1 MGILDIVLGAL
12 LIYALFKGMKN
23 GLFVELASLISLIL
37 GIYIAIKFSYV
48 VREVASSHVSWS
60 PKYIEIIAFGLTFI
74 AVVIVVHL
82 LAKVLTGIMDF
93 AFLGWIN
100 KLAGGFFSVIKTIL
114 LLSIVL
120 NLFQKININN
130 MLTKQETLDKSM
142 FYNPIQETSKFI
154 YPRLQTW
161 YDDFKSKNEDK
172 SLTNKQE

>member
-23 GLFVELASLISLIL
+23 GLFIELASLISLIL

-48 VREVASSHVSWS
+48 VREVVSSHVSWS

-74 AVVIVVHL
+74 AVVLGVHL
-82 LAKVLTGIMDF
+82 LAKLLTGIMDF

-100 KLAGGFFSVIKTIL
+100 TLAGGFFSVIKTIL
-114 LLSIVL
+114 LMSIVL

-130 MLTKQETLDKSM
+130 MLAKQETLDKSL

-161 YDDFKSKNEDK
+161 YDDFKSKNEYK
-172 SLTNKQE
+172 SPTKTQE